1 MPPETLAQSR
11 GRAPKLA
18 LMFLKPR
25 RAFFR
30 QATAAASLV
39 TAALRK
45 GTAQIPGAKPVL
57 PPRLQ
62 PGDTVGLIT
71 PSSYVSDPDE
81 LAFAKRFCEF
91 FELKWK
97 LGANVGQRFGYL
109 AGTPRQRLDDLHAMF
124 SDSGV
129 RGVFCVRGG
138 YGSAQLLDRI
148 DYALIRDH
156 PKVFLGYS
164 DITALHTAIGQ
175 RTGLVTFHGPV
186 SLSHL
191 TEWSQQHLRAALFAG
206 DPIGAVTNPPESN
219 PLRASH
225 TMRTVRGG
233 RAAGALAGGNLTL
246 LSTTLGTPYAIE
258 TAGRILLIEDIGE
271 DIYRIDRMLTQL
283 RLAGKLQSAAG
294 IVVGEC
300 KDCPPPGRDSAFS
313 LGEVIDNLLGDL
325 GIPVLYGLSFG
336 HTADQVTLPLGVSA
350 TLDADL
356 QNLTIAQ
363 PATKKT

>member
-1 MPPETLAQSR
+1 MLRT
-11 GRAPKLA
+11 
-18 LMFLKPR
+18 PR
-25 RAFFR
+25 RAFLLHG
-30 QATAAASLV
+30 AAGASFLS
-39 TAALRK
+39 AAIPEA
-45 GTAQIPGAKPVL
+45 TAQIL
-57 PPRLQ
+57 PPRLKT
-62 PGDTVGLIT
+62 GDTVGLIT

-97 LGANVGQRFGYL
+97 LGKNVGQRSGYL
-109 AGTPRQRLDDLHAMF
+109 AGTPQQRVDDLHSMF
-124 SDSGV
+124 ADREV
-129 RGVFCVRGG
+129 RGVFCIRGG
-138 YGSAQLLDRI
+138 YGSAQMLDRI
-148 DYALIRDH
+148 DYDLIRSN

-164 DITALHTAIGQ
+164 DITALHSAIGQ

-191 TEWSQQHLRAALFAG
+191 TEWSEQHLRAAVFRAE
-206 DPIGAVTNPPESN
+206 PIGTVANPPETN

-233 RAAGALAGGNLTL
+233 RATGALAGGNLTL

-258 TAGRILLIEDIGE
+258 TAGRILLLEEVGE

-283 RLAGKLQSAAG
+283 RLAGKLQAAAG

-300 KDCPPPGRDSAFS
+300 KDCPPPGHDSAYS
-313 LGEVIDNLLGDL
+313 LGEVIDSLLEDL

-336 HTADQVTLPLGVSA
+336 HTVDQVTLPLGVMA
-350 TLDADL
+350 TLDADR
-356 QNLTIAQ
+356 QALTVTQAG
-363 PATKKT
+363 TR